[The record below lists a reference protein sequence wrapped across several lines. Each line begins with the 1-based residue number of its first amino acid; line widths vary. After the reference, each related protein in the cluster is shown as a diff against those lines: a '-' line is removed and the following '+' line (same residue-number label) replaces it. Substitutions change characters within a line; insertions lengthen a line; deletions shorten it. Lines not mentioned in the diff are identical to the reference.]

1 MGASTV
7 PAMGDG
13 STGTTARWRSHHGGH
28 TWASTFLRWAPW
40 LILAAGTLVG
50 TASMATSG
58 RLDPGLFLIFLV
70 AIFVTLLLRV
80 AQTATTAP
88 SRRSSLTALAA
99 GLVLWAMGS
108 GTLAAAEAVAPTT
121 FPAPGEWLF
130 LASYAGF
137 AGFVFLDAQVRS
149 SQHSA
154 AAWTD
159 AAILWGASLALA
171 SVVLLT
177 PLVTVY
183 PDSGLG
189 LLVAV
194 LYPLIDV
201 VLALVVVGQ
210 WARGRRPST
219 WRTASLAIGFIL
231 IAFADTSLMVSLGS
245 AEYSF
250 TLLMDV
256 LWGLG
261 FILIVDAACTPR
273 TVVVARTRGQV
284 PGWVMIVGL
293 VTAIALLALRPDGLL
308 GLAVAIPA
316 SIVVVGAGVRLLLD
330 LRDAQSAADDL
341 RLAITD
347 DLTGLPNRKAIERR
361 LIRCLASRQRT
372 GVLLV
377 DIDEFR
383 KINDTLGHVAGDYLL
398 TVVAHRIGEIL
409 PGSALLARAGGDV
422 FAVIAAT
429 DDTVVLTEIARS
441 ARTLVSEP
449 VVIDGLAVTVRASV
463 GITTLRAAD
472 QSPVD
477 IMRRA
482 DVALNNAQ
490 SLGSGVQVYEQ
501 GSDTF
506 SRQRLQMADDLRQ
519 AIRAERIDVWYQP
532 VVSAATGAVDRLEA
546 LARWDHP
553 GEGMVPPA
561 VFLPLAREEGL
572 MLALSRQ
579 VAARAVADLASWRAL
594 GLDVS
599 LSVNIAPQELLG
611 GVLVPDILDLLRFA
625 GVPTQT
631 VTLEVTED
639 SFLTEPERSRQLL
652 TEARRAGLRISIDNY
667 GTGFSSLSYLRDLP
681 VAEVKLDPAFI
692 ASMCSNSRSAVIV
705 SSTVSMVHALEMSVV
720 AAGIETSMIA
730 ARAVTMGVDGLQGYQ
745 LAAPMPAAGVPHL
758 VRQLAISA

>member
-1 MGASTV
+1 MLLSLPST
-7 PAMGDG
+7 P
-13 STGTTARWRSHHGGH
+13 
-28 TWASTFLRWAPW
+28 
-40 LILAAGTLVG
+40 
-50 TASMATSG
+50 
-58 RLDPGLFLIFLV
+58 LDAEADPVLFRVVFI
-70 AIFVTLLLRV
+70 AIFAAFLLRI
-80 AQTATTAP
+80 ARTAAAVP
-88 SRRSSLTALAA
+88 SRRSALTALTA
-99 GLVLWAMGS
+99 GLVLWALGS
-108 GTLAAAEAVAPTT
+108 STLAAADAVAPTT

-137 AGFVFLDAQVRS
+137 AGFVFLDAQVHGTRR
-149 SQHSA
+149 SA

-159 AAILWGASLALA
+159 AAIVWGASLSLA

-177 PLVTVY
+177 PLVAVY

-201 VLALVVVGQ
+201 MLALVVVGQ
-210 WARGRRPST
+210 WARGRRASS
-219 WRTASLAIGFIL
+219 WRTASLALGFAL
-231 IAFADTSLMVSLGS
+231 IALADTSLMVSLGS
-245 AEYSF
+245 SAYSF

-261 FILIVDAACTPR
+261 FLLIVDAACMPR
-273 TVVVARTRGQV
+273 TVVVPRARGQV

-293 VTAIALLALRPDGLL
+293 VTAIALLSLRPDGLL
-308 GLAVAIPA
+308 GLAVAVPA
-316 SIVVVGAGVRLLLD
+316 AIVVVGAGVRLLLE
-330 LRDAQSAADDL
+330 LRDARSTAADL
-341 RLAITD
+341 RLAMTD
-347 DLTGLPNRKAIERR
+347 DLTGLPNRRAIERR
-361 LIRCLASRQRT
+361 LTPCIAERQRT

-377 DIDEFR
+377 GIDEFR
-383 KINDTLGHVAGDYLL
+383 KVNDTLGHVAGDHLL
-398 TVVAHRIGEIL
+398 AVVAHRIGEIL
-409 PGSALLARAGGDV
+409 PASALLARAGGDV
-422 FAVIAAT
+422 FAVVAGT
-429 DDTVVLTEIARS
+429 DDPVVLTEIARS
-441 ARTLVSEP
+441 ARSLVSEP

-463 GITTLRAAD
+463 GITTRRSTD
-472 QSPVD
+472 MGPVD
-477 IMRRA
+477 ILRRA

-490 SLGSGVQVYEQ
+490 CDGSGVQVYEQ

-519 AIRAERIDVWYQP
+519 AIRAEQIEVWYQP

-572 MLALSRQ
+572 MLALCRL
-579 VAARAVADLASWRAL
+579 VAARAVADLASWRTQ
-594 GLDVS
+594 GLDVA
-599 LSVNIAPQELLG
+599 LSINVAPQELLG
-611 GVLVPDILDLLRFA
+611 GVLVPDLLDLLLAA
-625 GVPTQT
+625 GLPAQA

-639 SFLTEPERSRQLL
+639 SFLAEPERSRQLL
-652 TEARRAGLRISIDNY
+652 VEARRAGLRLSIDHY

-692 ASMCSNSRSAVIV
+692 ASMCSDTRSAVIV

-730 ARAVTMGVDGLQGYQ
+730 ARAVTMGVDALQGYQ
-745 LAAPMPAAGVPHL
+745 LAAPMPAAGIPYL

>member
-1 MGASTV
+1 MAIGVLVALPST
-7 PAMGDG
+7 PLDG
-13 STGTTARWRSHHGGH
+13 EA
-28 TWASTFLRWAPW
+28 
-40 LILAAGTLVG
+40 
-50 TASMATSG
+50 
-58 RLDPGLFLIFLV
+58 DPVVFRVAFI
-70 AIFVTLLLRV
+70 AIFVAFLLRV
-80 AQTATTAP
+80 ARTAAAAP
-88 SRRSSLTALAA
+88 GRRPALTALTA
-99 GLVLWAMGS
+99 GLVLWALGS
-108 GTLAAAEAVAPTT
+108 SALAAAEAVAPTT

-137 AGFVFLDAQVRS
+137 AGFVFLDAQAHSTRR
-149 SQHSA
+149 SA
-154 AAWTD
+154 AAVTD
-159 AAILWGASLALA
+159 AVILWGASLALA

-189 LLVAV
+189 LLVAI
-194 LYPLIDV
+194 LYPLIDIM
-201 VLALVVVGQ
+201 LALAVVGQ
-210 WARGRRPST
+210 WARGRRPGT
-219 WRTASLAIGFIL
+219 WRTASLALGFVL
-231 IAFADTSLMVSLGS
+231 IALADTSLMVSLGS
-245 AEYSF
+245 AAYSF
-250 TLLMDV
+250 TLLMTV
-256 LWGLG
+256 VWGLG

-273 TVVVARTRGQV
+273 TVVVANPRGQV

-293 VTAIALLALRPDGLL
+293 VTAIALLAMRPDGLL

-330 LRDAQSAADDL
+330 LRDARSATEDL

-347 DLTGLPNRKAIERR
+347 DLTGLPNRKAIEQR
-361 LIRCLASRQRT
+361 LARCLTDRERT
-372 GVLLV
+372 GVLLI

-383 KINDTLGHVAGDYLL
+383 KVNDTLGHVAGDYLL
-398 TVVAHRIGEIL
+398 TVMAHRLSEIL
-409 PGSALLARAGGDV
+409 PASSLLARAGGDV
-422 FAVIAAT
+422 FAVVAAT
-429 DDTVVLTEIARS
+429 DDPVVLIEIARS

-449 VVIDGLAVTVRASV
+449 VVIDGIAVTVRASV
-463 GITTLRAAD
+463 GITTRQPSD
-472 QSPVD
+472 ESPVD

-482 DVALNNAQ
+482 DVALSNAQ
-490 SLGSGVQVYEQ
+490 SQGSGVQVYEQ
-501 GSDTF
+501 GTDTF

-519 AIRAERIDVWYQP
+519 AIRSGHIDVWYQP

-553 GEGMVPPA
+553 DEGMVPPA

-579 VAARAVADLASWRAL
+579 VAARAVTDLAAWRSQ
-594 GLDVS
+594 GLDVA

-611 GVLVPDILDLLRFA
+611 GVLVPDLLDLLRSA
-625 GVPTQT
+625 GVPAQA

-639 SFLTEPERSRQLL
+639 AFLAEPERSRQLL
-652 TEARRAGLRISIDNY
+652 LEARRAGLRISIDNY

-692 ASMCSNSRSAVIV
+692 ASMCSDSRSAVIV

-720 AAGIETSMIA
+720 ATGIETSMIA
-730 ARAVTMGVDGLQGYQ
+730 ARAVTMGVDALQGYQ
-745 LAAPMPAAGVPHL
+745 LAAPMPAAGIPRL